1 MKKSYLQNIDNI
13 GISLQNDSLKYSTVA
28 AVHQPRYFKAAYCRR
43 CRRFA
48 AGRYAQKY
56 AKLPF
61 FSHIYHFSTKEHL
74 LLWTKENNL
83 K

>member
-61 FSHIYHFSTKEHL
+61 VSNTYH
-74 LLWTKENNL
+74 L
-83 K
+83 KYKGTSLALDQRK